1 MWSDSSRNSIEIAS
15 DERRDLARALLECS
29 HRKAHPPR
37 LDPKVCAAWEDET
50 GSEETRWLLNSVR
63 SEHKSRGIDRLFDH
77 RRLALVDLEIDK
89 LAGFGIPPGQFLF
102 PPPS

>member
-37 LDPKVCAAWEDET
+37 LDPQVCAAWKARTWRDVT
-50 GSEETRWLLNSVR
+50 VSLVTAVLPSLSDGPQLL
-63 SEHKSRGIDRLFDH
+63 
-77 RRLALVDLEIDK
+77 A
-89 LAGFGIPPGQFLF
+89 PGADVGW
-102 PPPS
+102 